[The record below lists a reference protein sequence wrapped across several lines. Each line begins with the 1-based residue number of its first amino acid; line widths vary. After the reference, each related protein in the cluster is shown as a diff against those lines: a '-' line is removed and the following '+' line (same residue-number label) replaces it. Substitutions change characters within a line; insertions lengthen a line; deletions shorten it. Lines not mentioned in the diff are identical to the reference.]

1 MRDPHPTID
10 LERKALVCAG
20 TFGAF
25 ALGLGFLEPQAA
37 ATACRLAIFACL
49 APALGCT
56 TFTLIHRI
64 TGGQWTAG
72 LAPFL
77 RAGVAV
83 LPWIWTA
90 AAPILLLVRRSY
102 APGLAY
108 DGFAMLATR
117 AVLFGVFF
125 FWLRWALADGVGDE
139 REARENPRPWAG
151 PVGMILM
158 FFLLTFLA
166 DDWLES
172 LEEGWH
178 STAFTVVWI
187 AGQAISGLSLCLL
200 FGLKYGARPPTKGSM
215 GRSLGLDWGN
225 LLLASIMFWTY
236 VAFAQFLI
244 IWAGNLPDETSWY
257 LRRQHGAWAYVMPGV
272 ALLGFGLPFFM
283 LLSRRLKK
291 SMSGLAWVAALL
303 VATQLAYISWVIV
316 PVESDVTLGGG
327 LLAAATLAGSLC
339 LFANRFAREAR
350 LLGGRP

>member
-1 MRDPHPTID
+1 MRDPAPTIIV
-10 LERKALVCAG
+10 ERRALLLAG
-20 TFGAF
+20 IFGAL
-25 ALGLGFLEPQAA
+25 AILLCFLEPRWVP
-37 ATACRLAIFACL
+37 TACRLAIFTCL

-83 LPWIWTA
+83 LPWIWVV
-90 AAPILLLVRRSY
+90 AAPVLLLVRRSY
-102 APGLAY
+102 GPGLAY
-108 DGFAMLATR
+108 DGFMMLAAR
-117 AVLFGVFF
+117 AVLFGAFF
-125 FWLRWALADGVGDE
+125 FGLRWALSDGVGDE
-139 REARENPRPWAG
+139 REARVNARPWVG

-187 AGQAISGLSLCLL
+187 AGQAITGLSLCLL
-200 FGLKYGARPPTKGSM
+200 FGLLCGARPPSDGSM
-215 GRSLGLDWGN
+215 GRPLGLDWGN

-236 VAFAQFLI
+236 VTFAQYLI
-244 IWAGNLPDETSWY
+244 IWAGNLPEETSWF
-257 LRRQHGAWAYVMPGV
+257 LRRDHGIWAFVVPAVG
-272 ALLGFGLPFFM
+272 LLGFGLPFFM

-291 SMSGLAWVAALL
+291 STTGLAWVASLL
-303 VATQLAYISWVIV
+303 LASQLTYTAWVIV
-316 PVESDVTLGGG
+316 PVDGAVTLGGG
-327 LLAAATLAGSLC
+327 LLAAALLVGALA
-339 LFANRFAREAR
+339 LFTNRFARAAR
-350 LLGGRP
+350 LTGGRP